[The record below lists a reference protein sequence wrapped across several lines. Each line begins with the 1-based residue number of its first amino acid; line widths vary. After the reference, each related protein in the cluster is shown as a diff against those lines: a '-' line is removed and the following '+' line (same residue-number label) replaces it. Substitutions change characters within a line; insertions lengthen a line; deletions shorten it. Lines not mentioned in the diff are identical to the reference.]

1 MNATAARVPSRAA
14 VVNGIALTSGASN
27 SRIFVRELAC
37 PRTSTRRVTMPGGSA
52 NWTRAHEDG
61 GRRMIR
67 DVADRNVMGRYV
79 TAVRA
84 ELAAGAV
91 DDDAAKAAGTIRPDA
106 DAEPKDEILRHL
118 PDDGAGPDED
128 GPFLAHDP
136 IVSLMQTSIDERL
149 REDAVVEPED
159 PEGDGF
165 FERVLDRLHPERY
178 GPDDPRWITK
188 IAKATLKRL
197 AEGNHPF
204 NPEPAEYAIADDA
217 RLVVVG
223 DWGTGLE
230 RAQHV
235 ARHMADAVTEAT
247 AQGRETHVVHLG
259 DVYYSGVPDEY
270 DRHVLA
276 DGWWPVTAAQSEQ
289 GVASWSLM
297 GNHDMY
303 SGGWGFFDHL
313 LADPRFARQRDRK
326 NGEPTSWFRLTSP
339 SWTIAGLDTSWNPD
353 VVDKGTRGVLE
364 DPQATRLQQWAAEP
378 GGGKLMLLSHHQYV
392 TIDDTRGIGE
402 DLRAKVAPMAGSRR
416 VTAWLWGHE
425 HRCIGYA
432 TAEIAHMRCIGHG
445 GVPVPSRPPR
455 DVLPPPAVWEVTG
468 SYEADGQRWGRFGFA
483 VLDFAGGRIDVTYR
497 DDAGAETHRETI
509 S

>member
-1 MNATAARVPSRAA
+1 
-14 VVNGIALTSGASN
+14 
-27 SRIFVRELAC
+27 
-37 PRTSTRRVTMPGGSA
+37 
-52 NWTRAHEDG
+52 
-61 GRRMIR
+61 MIR
-67 DVADRNVMGRYV
+67 DVSDRTVMGRYV

-91 DDDAAKAAGTIRPDA
+91 DDDAATAAQTIRP
-106 DAEPKDEILRHL
+106 ETTKKPTDEILEHL
-118 PDDGAGPDED
+118 PDDGAGPDDD

-178 GPDDPRWITK
+178 GPDDPRWITR

-197 AEGNHPF
+197 ADGNHPF

-247 AQGRETHVVHLG
+247 AQGREAHVVHLG

-289 GVASWSLM
+289 GVTSWSLM

-378 GGGKLMLLSHHQYV
+378 GAGKLMLLSHHQYV

-402 DLRAKVAPMAGSRR
+402 DLRAKVAPMADSRR

-432 TAEIAHMRCIGHG
+432 TDEIAHMRCIGHG

-468 SYEADGQRWGRFGFA
+468 IYEADGQRWGRFGFA
-483 VLDFAGGRIDVTYR
+483 VLDFAGDRIDVTYR

>member
-1 MNATAARVPSRAA
+1 
-14 VVNGIALTSGASN
+14 
-27 SRIFVRELAC
+27 
-37 PRTSTRRVTMPGGSA
+37 
-52 NWTRAHEDG
+52 
-61 GRRMIR
+61 MIR
-67 DVADRNVMGRYV
+67 DIADRNVMGRYV
-79 TAVRA
+79 TALRR

-91 DDDAAKAAGTIRPDA
+91 DDDAAKAAHTIRPQ
-106 DAEPKDEILRHL
+106 AEAGPADEILRHL

-136 IVSLMQTSIDERL
+136 IVSLLQTSIDERL
-149 REDAVVEPED
+149 RGDAGVEIED
-159 PEGDGF
+159 PERAGI
-165 FERVLDRLHPERY
+165 FERVLDRAQDLLHAERY

-204 NPEPAEYAIADDA
+204 NPEPADHRIADDA
-217 RLVVVG
+217 RVVVVG

-235 ARHMADAVTEAT
+235 ARHMAEAVTEAQG
-247 AQGRETHVVHLG
+247 AGREAHVVHLG
-259 DVYYSGVPDEY
+259 DVYYSGVPAEY

-276 DGWWPVTAAQSEQ
+276 DGWWPVTTTQSEE
-289 GVASWSLM
+289 GVTSWSLI

-313 LADPRFARQRDRK
+313 LADPRFARQRSSGGK
-326 NGEPTSWFRLTSP
+326 PTSWFRLKSP
-339 SWTIAGLDTSWNPD
+339 SWTIAGLDTSWNSD
-353 VVDKGTRGVLE
+353 VVSRGNTGVLE
-364 DPQATRLQQWAAEP
+364 DPQAARLQQWAAEA
-378 GGGKLMLLSHHQYV
+378 GAGKLMLLSHHQYV
-392 TIDDTRGIGE
+392 TIDDPRGIGE
-402 DLRAKVAPMAGSRR
+402 DLAQEVAPLATTNRI
-416 VTAWLWGHE
+416 TAWLWGHE
-425 HRCIGYA
+425 HRCIGFA
-432 TAEIAHMRCIGHG
+432 TDEIPYMRCIGHG

-455 DVLPPPAVWEVTG
+455 DPLPPPAVWEVTG

-483 VLDFAGGRIDVTYR
+483 VLDFAGDTIEVTYR